1 MEMSLAVKDDDGA
14 TARMHVP
21 VMVEEVRDLLCAHG
35 PRVVV
40 DATLGTGG
48 HAAAMLEATQAR
60 LIGLDRDSDA
70 LTVARERLAPFGDR
84 ATLRHADFGQ
94 IAEVVRECGVEAA
107 DAILADLGMSSF
119 ALDDSER
126 GFSFRFEGP
135 LDMRMDRSQ
144 ALTAYDLVNEE
155 NEADLANI
163 LHQWGEERAAR
174 RIARSIVE
182 ARRRRPIETTGE
194 LRAIVER
201 VLGPRR
207 GGGVHP
213 ATRTFQALRI
223 AANHEME
230 SLAGLLGSAP
240 GLLTAGGRMAVIAY
254 HSLEDRAV
262 KERMREL
269 ARSDEYKAITR
280 KVMKPSDAEVASNPR
295 ARSARLRCLE
305 REVVQ

>member
-1 MEMSLAVKDDDGA
+1 MSLAVKHDDGA

-21 VMVEEVRDLLCAHG
+21 VMMEEVRDLLSAHG

-40 DATLGTGG
+40 DATVGTGS
-48 HAAAMLEATQAR
+48 HAAGMLGATEAR
-60 LIGLDRDSDA
+60 LIGLDRDTDA
-70 LTVARERLAPFGDR
+70 LAVARDRLKSFGDR
-84 ATLRHADFGQ
+84 VMLRHADFGA
-94 IAEVVRECGVEAA
+94 IAQVVRESGIEAA

-119 ALDDSER
+119 ALEDAQR
-126 GFSFRFEGP
+126 GFSFRLDGP

-144 ALTAYDLVNEE
+144 TLRAYDLVNEE
-155 NEADLANI
+155 SESDLADI
-163 LHQWGEERAAR
+163 LHHWGEERAAR
-174 RIARSIVE
+174 RIARSIVD

-223 AANHEME
+223 AVNHEME
-230 SLAGLLGSAP
+230 SLASFLESAP
-240 GLLTAGGRMAVIAY
+240 ELLSAGGRMAVIAY

-262 KERMREL
+262 KERIREL
-269 ARSDEYKAITR
+269 VRRGGYTAITR
-280 KVMKPSDAEVASNPR
+280 KVMRPSAAEVASNPR

-305 REVVQ
+305 RAV

>member
-1 MEMSLAVKDDDGA
+1 MSLAVKHDDGA

-21 VMVEEVRDLLCAHG
+21 VMVGEVRELLCAHG

-48 HAAAMLEATQAR
+48 HAHELLSVTTAR
-60 LIGLDRDSDA
+60 LIGIDRDADA
-70 LTVARERLAPFGDR
+70 IAIARERLEPFGDR
-84 ATLRHADFGQ
+84 VTLCHGDFGD
-94 IAEVVRECGVEAA
+94 IAAILGDRGVDRV

-119 ALDDSER
+119 ALDDAER
-126 GFSFRFEGP
+126 GFSFRADGP

-144 ALTAYDLVNEE
+144 KLRAYDLVNEE
-155 NEADLANI
+155 TEADLADM
-163 LHQWGEERAAR
+163 LHHWGEERAAR

-182 ARRRRPIETTGE
+182 ARRRRPIASTSE

-201 VLGPRR
+201 VLGSRR

-223 AANHEME
+223 AVNHEME
-230 SLAGLLGSAP
+230 SLASFLKSAP
-240 GLLTAGGRMAVIAY
+240 ELLAPGGRLVVIAY

-269 ARSDEYKAITR
+269 ARGDGYLAVTR
-280 KVMKPSDAEVASNPR
+280 KVMKPSAAEVAANPR

-305 REVVQ
+305 RAGQ